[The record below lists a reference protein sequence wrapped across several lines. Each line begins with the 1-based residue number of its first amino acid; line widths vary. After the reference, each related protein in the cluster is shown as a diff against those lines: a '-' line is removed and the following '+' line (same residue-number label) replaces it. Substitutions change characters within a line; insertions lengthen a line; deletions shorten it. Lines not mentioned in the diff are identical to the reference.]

1 MIAMIIKRTVDGNA
15 YEFVDAPNI
24 WYVGRIL
31 SDDQIKNLKK
41 FNNTVI
47 SYKMLKQLGEKR
59 LLTEIEALTGIR
71 CIIKIHEHN
80 DDHKSVVVWKK
91 PKYELDV
98 TSDTDNY
105 TLNIINYG
113 EEPVFVKSYPRIIRD
128 IYLNVI
134 KYYTLEDIKETLK
147 EDGYTAVKFN

>member
-1 MIAMIIKRTVDGNA
+1 MIHRRT
-15 YEFVDAPNI
+15 
-24 WYVGRIL
+24 
-31 SDDQIKNLKK
+31 
-41 FNNTVI
+41 
-47 SYKMLKQLGEKR
+47 
-59 LLTEIEALTGIR
+59 
-71 CIIKIHEHN
+71 
-80 DDHKSVVVWKK
+80 HKSVVVWKK